1 MNQTPNHENGPRANV
16 KMLGQ
21 DAPAFIAVMPPSP
34 ETARR
39 WWTMYCR
46 ACGIE
51 EGMAESE
58 NDPRL
63 IAHRDEHNRKFHGS
77 EGRE

>member
-1 MNQTPNHENGPRANV
+1 MADFTASNAVQV
-16 KMLGQ
+16 
-21 DAPAFIAVMPPSP
+21 APAFIAAMPPLP

-46 ACGIE
+46 VCGIE

-63 IAHRDEHNRKFHGS
+63 IARRDEHNSTFHGS
-77 EGRE
+77 ADQ